1 MLTISQTGELRLRSA
16 GKGRNP
22 PEWLGMYFADSSS
35 TWLRARAGDVVYSG
49 IDLWKG
55 CVAVVPEQ
63 MDGALVT
70 KEFPIYRV
78 TDADLDPDFLS
89 TLLRSRLYQR
99 AFRAITTGHSNRR
112 RTQENDFEAL
122 ELVFPAD
129 LEVQRSMID
138 PILDARRT
146 QRRASELLHEQLLRF
161 SALIDGR
168 GDEELPTLGA
178 VDDAQPDEEA

>member
-1 MLTISQTGELRLRSA
+1 
-16 GKGRNP
+16 
-22 PEWLGMYFADSSS
+22 MYFADSPS

-55 CVAVVPEQ
+55 CVAVVPEH

-70 KEFPIYRV
+70 KEFPIYRI

-112 RTQENDFEAL
+112 RTQESDFEAL
-122 ELVFPAD
+122 ELVYPAD
-129 LEVQRSMID
+129 VDAQRALIADILE
-138 PILDARRT
+138 ARGA
-146 QRRASELLHEQLLRF
+146 QRRASGLLHDQLLRF
-161 SALIDGR
+161 SSIIDGR
-168 GDEELPTLGA
+168 GNEELPA
-178 VDDAQPDEEA
+178 VDSAEGETAD